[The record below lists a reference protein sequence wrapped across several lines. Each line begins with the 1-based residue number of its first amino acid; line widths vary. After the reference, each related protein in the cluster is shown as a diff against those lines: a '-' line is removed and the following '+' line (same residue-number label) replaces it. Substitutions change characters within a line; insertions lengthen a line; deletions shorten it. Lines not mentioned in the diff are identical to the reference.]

1 MRKPQPPARTPDPE
15 DDTLSHWVKLAY
27 VTMRREM
34 EALAATHEELGNIQ
48 TTYTE
53 ALKRFAKDLVPRLGR
68 LDKRLEKLG
77 DAIGTTGS
85 PSGD

>member
-1 MRKPQPPARTPDPE
+1 VAVAVGGAGTTLPADGRT
-15 DDTLSHWVKLAY
+15 LQG
-27 VTMRREM
+27 RREM